1 MGIRLGPNGTLFVAD
16 AYLGVFE
23 VNPTTG
29 ESGSGEMLPSVV
41 REIEYVLCVGEVTRL
56 VSGGQ
61 VVAGRKL
68 SFINDLAV
76 TQDGKKLYFTSSSSR
91 WQRRDYMHLI
101 MEATA
106 DGRYEGQADAALCQ
120 KVKQPR
126 QHLVKLTDTKRLAL
140 HQKEL
145 NFKNLFHFLPAC
157 WNTTLRPENCQW

>member
-1 MGIRLGPNGTLFVAD
+1 MFFSEGEIKFFLSGSREEESSCGRPLGIRVGPNGTLFVAD

-29 ESGSGEMLPSVV
+29 EPGSGKTPIPVVVEIPSTF
-41 REIEYVLCVGEVTRL
+41 VLCVGEATRL

-91 WQRRDYMHLI
+91 WNRRDYMQLI

-106 DGRYEGQADAALCQ
+106 DGRYDEQQPEAGLCW
-120 KVKQPR
+120 KVKHPQ
-126 QHLVKLTDTKRLAL
+126 QHLYL
-140 HQKEL
+140 
-145 NFKNLFHFLPAC
+145 FKTQNV
-157 WNTTLRPENCQW
+157 